1 MIYYTK
7 RSILRKSTIMRD
19 NIVGGALTETTFLIL
34 LAFSKPNHGYGVM
47 QEIRESTH
55 GRVELGLGTLY
66 GAINTL
72 EKKKWI
78 KKTYTTKEG
87 KKVFELTEEGNRRV
101 ETEIQRLEEM
111 LQIAN
116 QYKEG
121 I

>member
-1 MIYYTK
+1 
-7 RSILRKSTIMRD
+7 MRD

-34 LAFSKPNHGYGVM
+34 LAFSTPNHGYGVM
-47 QEIRESTH
+47 QDIKESTQ

-78 KKTYTTKEG
+78 KKTHVTEEG
-87 KKVFELTEEGNRRV
+87 RKVFVLTEEGKERV
-101 ETEIQRLEEM
+101 EIEVKRLDEM

-116 QYKEG
+116 KYKGGKE
-121 I
+121 